1 MDPLDPPVDPEIQP
15 GPPEAQPAN
24 TIESISQPGP
34 VSVDKDPWETRILLR
49 AFMGSQGLR
58 AGWSVL
64 AFVLLFG
71 IFAGCVGFVFFH
83 FHLVSNK
90 KGDFAPSDA
99 FFSELI
105 SFMAMVGA
113 GAIVALIERR
123 RGNVLAYNLNGP
135 RGGFHFLTGA
145 VSGFA
150 ALSALIGVLSLG
162 GWLHFGNVALSGM
175 DIFKFGA
182 LWAGAF
188 LLVGFV
194 EEGLFRCYLQATL
207 TRGINFWWA
216 LGVIAL
222 ICGELLWRGK
232 GNGIWG
238 VYLIAALGLIPCAL
252 LHLKHANSSG
262 FWQAAWVTSTLFG
275 FIHTGN
281 NGENWIGIFAAAFI
295 GFAFCVSVWATGS
308 AWWAIGCHAAWD
320 WGETYFYGA
329 ADSGNVA
336 TGHYLTTTPAGS
348 ALWSGGTDG
357 PEGSV
362 LVIGIVLL
370 LIAAILLFYRR
381 GKSDALAVGISE
393 VAAG

>member
-105 SFMAMVGA
+105 SFLAMVGA

-150 ALSALIGVLSLG
+150 ALSVLIGVLALG
-162 GWLHFGNVALSGM
+162 GWLHFGNVALSGV
-175 DIFKFGA
+175 DIFKYAA

-188 LLVGFV
+188 LLVAFV
-194 EEGLFRCYLQATL
+194 EEGSDPYAGNQLLVGAGRDRPYL
-207 TRGINFWWA
+207 RGVA
-216 LGVIAL
+216 V
-222 ICGELLWRGK
+222 EGK
-232 GNGIWG
+232 G
-238 VYLIAALGLIPCAL
+238 
-252 LHLKHANSSG
+252 
-262 FWQAAWVTSTLFG
+262 
-275 FIHTGN
+275 
-281 NGENWIGIFAAAFI
+281 
-295 GFAFCVSVWATGS
+295 
-308 AWWAIGCHAAWD
+308 
-320 WGETYFYGA
+320 
-329 ADSGNVA
+329 
-336 TGHYLTTTPAGS
+336 
-348 ALWSGGTDG
+348 
-357 PEGSV
+357 
-362 LVIGIVLL
+362 
-370 LIAAILLFYRR
+370 
-381 GKSDALAVGISE
+381 
-393 VAAG
+393 